1 MKSLI
6 SRVLAGRSTSSKSS
20 KQELMTSALRLSINK
35 KRQDINLNAFM
46 NIDLNTRVI
55 LRIDGFE
62 FFFDG
67 LGDLK

>member
-6 SRVLAGRSTSSKSS
+6 CNVLAGWSTSSKSS
-20 KQELMTSALRLSINK
+20 KQEVMTSALRLSINT

-46 NIDLNTRVI
+46 NLNLNTRVI

-62 FFFDG
+62 LFFDG
-67 LGDLK
+67 RGYLK

>member
-6 SRVLAGRSTSSKSS
+6 SSVLAGRSTSSKSS

-67 LGDLK
+67 RGDLK